1 MSFAKNDQFAEN
13 IIQYDDQHSNDCLC
27 PEALDAEKSLADAQ
41 TEQQGRQKNLEK
53 SGKDSGADKKEKF
66 PEQRRQSMCFGME
79 NEKTVGNVCK
89 KDGGKPGNR
98 IAYNHGIRGC
108 EGQHSIDNPVDDGCS
123 NAPEKIGNGFVFK
136 QLFNFCD
143 Q

>member
-53 SGKDSGADKKEKF
+53 AGKDSGADKKEKF
-66 PEQRRQSMCFGME
+66 P
-79 NEKTVGNVCK
+79 
-89 KDGGKPGNR
+89 
-98 IAYNHGIRGC
+98 
-108 EGQHSIDNPVDDGCS
+108 
-123 NAPEKIGNGFVFK
+123 
-136 QLFNFCD
+136 
-143 Q
+143 